1 MAKQTVLL
9 QHVWAR
15 AAEMYE
21 TDGRSAMTADYFVL
35 AFLQTL
41 NEQAADQL
49 PHRLKTAAVLDE
61 IKEAESMLS
70 AYPFT
75 RDHARNRI
83 AEWIHDVGYSATW
96 DEMIFT
102 DIERA
107 VQASAGEKPF
117 DVPMYIKRILEQP
130 TEAIKVNIISTA
142 TPAED
147 PSAAWLSEMESLL
160 ATLDEKTAPAA
171 EADATV
177 VADAE
182 AESASPAASEAS
194 DEGEDEAEEGEGE
207 SPVSAYSS
215 DTEAEIAAALAAS
228 GFTQA
233 EETAVPKAAVPADE
247 SDEEPAVADATP
259 PADARPDKHEKSESG
274 VERLARTVKETHAIQ
289 KKLLDVVYGQDQAIN
304 AFVSGYFQSKLM
316 ECCRT
321 GITKPQATFLFA
333 GPPGVGKTFLAESA
347 ARALKLPF
355 CRFDMSEYSDKEANL
370 AFCGSDKVYK
380 NAKAGNVTSF
390 AAAHPRC
397 VLLFDEIEKAHINV
411 IYLFLQMLDAGR
423 LRDNFTDEEVSFSNA
438 VIIFTTNVGKNLY
451 DDPGVINLSALPRKQ
466 ILKALAS
473 DVDPI
478 TRAPLFPA
486 AICSRFASGNVV
498 MFNHLDASNLFAIA
512 QRELQKNVEGFASS
526 TKITVDVDSKVPA
539 AIMLSEGGKADAR
552 TVKGRAN
559 AFFHEELYELFRLL
573 SSEKMNI
580 SATQIGK
587 INIDVTLTGASEDI
601 RAMFVNSK
609 TPEVLVFAGGTMG
622 RAVKLAL
629 ADITCYVTGDIEEAR
644 DIIFNHD
651 ISIVLCDINCG
662 AVKTELQLL
671 NSEDVR
677 SVGRD
682 FLTEAL
688 TKYDYPVYLLQSSK
702 NEISSEEFLSFAK
715 IGVRDILT
723 VGNQGSGFAEQV
735 LAKCEVAYQQK
746 NMHRLARENKVLTY
760 KTYQTV
766 STDRTEA
773 TIHMFDFRL
782 ELAADAEDSKSILSN
797 ISKPNIH
804 FADVIGAK
812 DAKEE
817 LAYFVEYLKSPAEYM
832 RKGVRAPKGV
842 LLYGPPGTGKTL
854 LAKAMAGESDVTF
867 LRAEG
872 NQFLKRYV
880 GEGAEAVHDLFT
892 AARKYAPS
900 ILFIDEI
907 DAIAKDR
914 SSGAG
919 ETSSDVLTAFLT
931 EMDGFNTDTTRPV
944 FVLAATNY
952 DVTPG
957 ASRSLDPALLRRF
970 DRRIYIDLPDKAERR
985 RYLEMKAA
993 QYQAVTLSPEQIENI
1008 AIRST
1013 GMSLAELES
1022 VFEMA
1027 LRNTI
1032 RTRTGVVDDAIF
1044 EEAFETFNS
1053 GERREWKKET
1063 LTRTA
1068 RHEAG
1073 HALLCWLS
1081 GEKPS
1086 YLTIVAR
1093 GDHGGYMQ
1101 HGDHE
1106 NKGTY
1111 TKAELLSRIRTALA
1125 GRAAEIVYYGEED
1138 GVSTGAS
1145 GDLQTA
1151 TRIAEQMICNYGMD
1165 DAVGMSFVSSRELD
1179 AGYGQIVRERVNA
1192 LLRAELA
1199 NAVAL
1204 IRENRAGMDGMV
1216 EALLDRNHLKEQE
1229 IDEIFRTAGAVPLA

>member
-1 MAKQTVLL
+1 MAKQSLLL
-9 QHVWAR
+9 QHVFAR
-15 AAEMYE
+15 AEEMY
-21 TDGRSAMTADYFVL
+21 TNDGRGAMTADYFML

-41 NEQAADQL
+41 QEKSADQL
-49 PHRLKTAAVLDE
+49 SRRFKGTAVSEE
-61 IKEAESMLS
+61 ISAAESLLS
-70 AYPFT
+70 AYPFEC
-75 RDHARNRI
+75 DAAIARI
-83 AEWIHDVGYSATW
+83 AEWIHDVSYSVTW
-96 DEMIFT
+96 DEMTFT
-102 DIERA
+102 DIEHA
-107 VQASAGEKPF
+107 VSASAGDKPL

-130 TEAIKVNIISTA
+130 TEAIKLNILSSA
-142 TPAED
+142 TPAAD
-147 PSAAWLSEMESLL
+147 GLSASWVSEMESLL
-160 ATLDEKTAPAA
+160 AVLDEKTVPAEDDAVSAPATPV
-171 EADATV
+171 EM
-177 VADAE
+177 
-182 AESASPAASEAS
+182 PAVPLA
-194 DEGEDEAEEGEGE
+194 EDEDECDVQPTGVLAT
-207 SPVSAYSS
+207 S
-215 DTEAEIAAALAAS
+215 TEDEIAAALAAS
-228 GFTQA
+228 GFAQA
-233 EETAVPKAAVPADE
+233 EETPAPKSPTPADE
-247 SDEEPAVADATP
+247 LDEEREATDATP

-274 VERLARTVKETHAIQ
+274 AERLARTVKETHAIQ
-289 KKLLDVVYGQDQAIN
+289 KKLLETVYGQDQAIN
-304 AFVSGYFQSKLM
+304 AFVSGYFQAKLM
-316 ECCRT
+316 ECSRT

-347 ARALKLPF
+347 ARALKLPY
-355 CRFDMSEYSDKEANL
+355 CRFDMSEYSDKEANIE
-370 AFCGSDKVYK
+370 FCGSDKVYK

-390 AAAHPRC
+390 VAAHPRC

-411 IYLFLQMLDAGR
+411 IYLFLQILDAGR
-423 LRDNFTDEEVSFSNA
+423 IRDNFTDEEVSFSNA

-451 DDPGVINLSALPRKQ
+451 EDPSVVNLSALPRKQ
-466 ILKALAS
+466 ILKGLS
-473 DVDPI
+473 TDVDPI
-478 TRAPLFPA
+478 TRAPLFPS

-498 MFNHLDASNLFAIA
+498 MFNHLDASNLFTIA
-512 QRELQKNVEGFASS
+512 ERELEKNVEGFSRS
-526 TKITVDVDSKVPA
+526 TNIAVEIDSKVSA

-573 SSEKMNI
+573 SSQKMNI
-580 SATQIGK
+580 APTQLAK
-587 INIDVTLTGASEDI
+587 INIDVTLTGATDDI

-609 TPEVLVFAGGTMG
+609 KPEVLVFAGGAME
-622 RAVKLAL
+622 RAVKRAL
-629 ADITCYVTGDIEEAR
+629 GDITCYVTGSVEEAR
-644 DIIFNHD
+644 SILFNHD

-662 AVKTELQLL
+662 LVKTEQQLL

-688 TKYDYPVYLLQSSK
+688 AKYDYPVYLLQSSK
-702 NEISSEEFLSFAK
+702 NEISAEEFLSFAK

-723 VGNQGSGFAEQV
+723 VGKTGGFAEQV

-766 STDRTEA
+766 STDKTEA
-773 TIHMFDFRL
+773 TIHIFDFRL
-782 ELAADAEDSKSILSN
+782 ELAADTEDSKSILSSV
-797 ISKPNIH
+797 SKPNIH

-817 LAYFVEYLKSPAEYM
+817 LAYFVEYLKSPVEYM

-880 GEGAEAVHDLFT
+880 GEGAQAVHELFA

-914 SSGAG
+914 NNGG
-919 ETSSDVLTAFLT
+919 ESSSDVLTAFLT
-931 EMDGFNTDTTRPV
+931 EMDGFHTDTARPV

-957 ASRSLDPALLRRF
+957 TARSLDPALLRRF
-970 DRRIYIDLPDKAERR
+970 DRRIYIDLPDKGERR

-993 QYQAVTLSPEQIENI
+993 QYQAVSLSAEQIENI

-1032 RTRTGVVDDAIF
+1032 RTKTGVVDDAVF

-1073 HALLCWLS
+1073 HALLCWIG

-1111 TKAELLSRIRTALA
+1111 TKGELLARIRTALA
-1125 GRAAEIVYYGEED
+1125 GRAAEIVYYGDED
-1138 GVSTGAS
+1138 GISTGAS
-1145 GDLQTA
+1145 GDLQSA

-1165 DAVGMSFVSSRELD
+1165 DAVGMSFVSTRELD
-1179 AGYGQIVRERVNA
+1179 TGYGQVVRERVNT

-1199 NAVAL
+1199 NAIAI
-1204 IRENRAGMDGMV
+1204 IRENKAAMDGMV
-1216 EALLDRNHLKEQE
+1216 LALLERNHLKEQE
-1229 IDEIFRTAGAVPLA
+1229 IDEIFRTAGATPIN

>member
-1 MAKQTVLL
+1 MSKQTVLL

-15 AAEMYE
+15 AVEMYE
-21 TDGRSAMTADYFVL
+21 NDGRSAITADYFML

-49 PHRLKTAAVLDE
+49 PHRLKTATVSEE
-61 IKEAESMLS
+61 ISAAEKLLS
-70 AYPFT
+70 AYPFD
-75 RDHARNRI
+75 RDQAFGRI
-83 AEWIHDVGYSATW
+83 AAWIHDVGYSATW

-107 VQASAGEKPF
+107 VQGAAGDNPF
-117 DVPMYIKRILEQP
+117 DVPMFIKRILEQP

-142 TPAED
+142 TPVEE

-160 ATLDEKTAPAA
+160 AEMGDAKAAP
-171 EADATV
+171 
-177 VADAE
+177 
-182 AESASPAASEAS
+182 AESAETADECEDTAEETPEAS
-194 DEGEDEAEEGEGE
+194 DDTVETDEAEETETSG
-207 SPVSAYSS
+207 PTYSS
-215 DTEAEIAAALAAS
+215 TEAEIAAALAAS
-228 GFTQA
+228 GFA
-233 EETAVPKAAVPADE
+233 AAPEAAAPKAAVPADE
-247 SDEEPAVADATP
+247 SDEEPTATDATP

-274 VERLARTVKETHAIQ
+274 AERLARTVKETHAIQ
-289 KKLLDVVYGQDQAIN
+289 TKLLDVVYGQDQAIN
-304 AFVSGYFQSKLM
+304 AFVSGYFQAKLM

-390 AAAHPRC
+390 VAAHPRC

-451 DDPGVINLSALPRKQ
+451 DDPSVINLSALPRKQ
-466 ILKALAS
+466 VLKALAS

-512 QRELQKNVEGFASS
+512 ERELEKNVEGFASS
-526 TKITVDVDSKVPA
+526 TKIQIDVDSKVPA

-573 SSEKMNI
+573 ASEKMNI
-580 SATQIGK
+580 SPTQIEK

-609 TPEVLVFAGGTMG
+609 QPEVLVFASGTMG

-629 ADITCYVTGDIEEAR
+629 GNIVCYVTGDIEEAR
-644 DIIFNHD
+644 DILFNHD

-662 AVKTELQLL
+662 AVKTEQQLL

-688 TKYDYPVYLLQSSK
+688 AKYDYPVYLLQSSK
-702 NEISSEEFLSFAK
+702 NEISAEEFLSFAK

-766 STDRTEA
+766 STDRTLA
-773 TIHMFDFRL
+773 TIHIFDFRL

-817 LAYFVEYLKSPAEYM
+817 LAYFVEYLKSPVEYM

-880 GEGAEAVHDLFT
+880 GEGAQAVHDLFN

-919 ETSSDVLTAFLT
+919 ELNSDVLTAFLT

-952 DVTPG
+952 DLTPG
-957 ASRSLDPALLRRF
+957 SARSLDPALLRRF

-993 QYQAVTLSPEQIENI
+993 QYQVVTLSPEQIENI

-1032 RTRTGVVDDAIF
+1032 RTKTGVVDDAIF

-1073 HALLCWLS
+1073 HALLCWLG

-1106 NKGTY
+1106 NKGSY
-1111 TKAELLSRIRTALA
+1111 TKAELLTRIRTSLA
-1125 GRAAEIVYYGEED
+1125 GRAAEIVYYGDEE
-1138 GVSTGAS
+1138 GISTGAS

-1165 DAVGMSFVSSRELD
+1165 DTVGMSYVSTRELD
-1179 AGYGQIVRERVNA
+1179 AGYGQTVRERVNA

-1199 NAVAL
+1199 NAVS
-1204 IRENRAGMDGMV
+1204 IVRANLAAMDGMV

-1229 IDEIFRTAGAVPLA
+1229 IDEIFRTTGAALPT